1 MSVIEVEGLQKS
13 FGRLQVLKD
22 ISFQVEQGDCVAII
36 GPSGSGKSTLPRC
49 LIELE
54 TADGGSIRIHGQ
66 PLVERGIYAPAAK
79 TRPIIAR
86 MGMVFQQFNLYPHLN
101 VVDNLELA
109 PKLVKGLRGA
119 ELRGRSLELL
129 GKVGLAEKA
138 SSFPGQLSGGQ
149 QQRVAIA
156 RALMMEP
163 EILLFD
169 EPTSALDPELT
180 GEVLSV
186 MKELARERMTMV
198 VVTHEMGFARD
209 AANRVLFMHDGCILE
224 EGSPEQIFSNP
235 KKERTRAFLQSVL

>member
-36 GPSGSGKSTLPRC
+36 GPSGSGKSTLLRC

-66 PLVERGIYAPAAK
+66 PLVEQGIYAPAAK

-186 MKELARERMTMV
+186 MKDLARERMTMV

>member
-36 GPSGSGKSTLPRC
+36 GPSGSGKSTLLRC

-186 MKELARERMTMV
+186 MKELAREGMTMV

>member
-36 GPSGSGKSTLPRC
+36 GPSGSGKSTLLRC

-54 TADGGSIRIHGQ
+54 PADGGSIRIHGQ

-129 GKVGLAEKA
+129 HKVGLAEKA

-224 EGSPEQIFSNP
+224 EGSPERIFSNP

>member
-36 GPSGSGKSTLPRC
+36 GPSGSGKSTLLRC

-129 GKVGLAEKA
+129 HKVGLAEKA

-224 EGSPEQIFSNP
+224 EGSPERIFSNP

>member
-36 GPSGSGKSTLPRC
+36 GPSGSGKSTLLRC

-129 GKVGLAEKA
+129 HKVGLAEKA

-224 EGSPEQIFSNP
+224 EGSPERIFSNP
-235 KKERTRAFLQSVL
+235 QRERTRVFLQSVL